1 MSMITPEHKKIA
13 IVGNAGSGKTTFG
26 FYLHKKLALPLYHLD
41 QYYWKPGW
49 ERSDFETFSKIHEE
63 LCEKDTWILEG
74 SYYKLLNQRI
84 LHADVVIFLDM
95 PRFLCIWRVIK
106 RSFMHWGKVVPGNP
120 EKCKQAIFSFK
131 FLEFLKWVWTFND
144 RYRQM
149 MLDVLRNDTIM
160 QSKQVYVF
168 RSVKEIDDFIKQLE
182 SV

>member
-1 MSMITPEHKKIA
+1 
-13 IVGNAGSGKTTFG
+13 
-26 FYLHKKLALPLYHLD
+26 
-41 QYYWKPGW
+41 
-49 ERSDFETFSKIHEE
+49 
-63 LCEKDTWILEG
+63 
-74 SYYKLLNQRI
+74 
-84 LHADVVIFLDM
+84 
-95 PRFLCIWRVIK
+95 
-106 RSFMHWGKVVPGNP
+106 MHWGKVVPGNP